1 MELADRSFSDLIR
14 RLPIIILEDSFLHDD
29 FDFLVW
35 LMVAESK
42 VRPQKT
48 HACSTYLRFCYS
60 LNVPIYEY
68 DLGLCSFRLT
78 DG

>member
-42 VRPQKT
+42 VGWSY
-48 HACSTYLRFCYS
+48 AVASSAFYF
-60 LNVPIYEY
+60 
-68 DLGLCSFRLT
+68 
-78 DG
+78 

>member
-42 VRPQKT
+42 VCT
-48 HACSTYLRFCYS
+48 SYIHVFIIFVFT
-60 LNVPIYEY
+60 I
-68 DLGLCSFRLT
+68 
-78 DG
+78 